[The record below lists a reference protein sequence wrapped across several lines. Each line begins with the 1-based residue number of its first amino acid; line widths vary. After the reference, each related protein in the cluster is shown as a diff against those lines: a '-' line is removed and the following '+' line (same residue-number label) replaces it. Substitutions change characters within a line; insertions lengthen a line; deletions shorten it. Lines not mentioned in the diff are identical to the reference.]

1 MIQQITLPRKW
12 FLAIAGLEN
21 WIEKAQDLPVK
32 EFTELKGVI
41 TNFLSRLYRDF
52 RKRGAL
58 AASLLWTQE
67 NLAPSFLLEPTK
79 ENEKFLKEMRVKFNS
94 ISDIIYNTLTV
105 EERNSNLGKN
115 LQTLNIQG
123 RILLLECQIPPSS
136 EMFPDDSQ
144 VIKVFSDAFNS
155 ELLTIKRAEH
165 DFPGRKHWL
174 SSLES
179 IINRELI
186 RNVGPVKKLRE
197 AKEIEG
203 KRLYEK
209 SSPGDFGKITRV
221 LSEAVPY
228 RPSLFT
234 LEKPSTTYDDREALG
249 HIIIQYLA
257 SGNDLPIKL
266 SFRSNTHERP
276 GRKIEELLA
285 ITEAG
290 LNWKD
295 LDKLIL
301 ASKDIIYSKLEK
313 KISDVGG
320 VKFDAFWTERDLTSN
335 IFFISKFSFTEDVL
349 KNVKTAFLDERKLLE
364 DHIGLGA
371 MAMLDLWRRSGLNFN
386 TLVFEVKGF
395 DTDED
400 KNLTNWIKMLKEKR
414 TPGPSYSAEKET
426 LIERYFRPL

>member
-12 FLAIAGLEN
+12 YLAIAGLEN
-21 WIEKAQDLPVK
+21 WVEKAQDLPVK
-32 EFTELKGVI
+32 EFTELKGI
-41 TNFLSRLYRDF
+41 IDNFLSRLYRDF
-52 RKRGAL
+52 RKRGAFPT
-58 AASLLWTQE
+58 SLLWSQE
-67 NLAPSFLLEPTK
+67 NLAPSFMLEPTR

-94 ISDIIYNTLTV
+94 ISDIIFNTLTT

-115 LQTLNIQG
+115 IQSLSIQG
-123 RILLLECQIPPSS
+123 RILLLECEIPSGS

-144 VIKVFSDAFNS
+144 VTKVFSDAFNS
-155 ELLTIKRAEH
+155 ELLTIKRSEH
-165 DFPGRKHWL
+165 DYPGRKHWL
-174 SSLES
+174 APLES
-179 IINRELI
+179 IIHRELI

-209 SSPGDFGKITRV
+209 SSPGDFEKITRV

-228 RPSLFT
+228 RPSLFA
-234 LEKPSTTYDDREALG
+234 LQKPLAAYGERESLG

-276 GRKIEELLA
+276 GRKIEELNA
-285 ITEAG
+285 INEAG
-290 LNWKD
+290 LVWKD
-295 LDKLIL
+295 IDKLVL
-301 ASKDIIYSKLEK
+301 ASKDIIYSKIEK

-320 VKFDAFWTERDLTSN
+320 VKFDALWTERDLSSN
-335 IFFISKFSFTEDVL
+335 VFFLSKFSFTEDVL
-349 KNVKTAFLDERKLLE
+349 KEIKTALLDERKLLE
-364 DHIGLGA
+364 EHIGIGA
-371 MAMLDLWRRSGLNFN
+371 MDMLDLWRRSGLNFN
-386 TLVFEVKGF
+386 TLILEVKGL
-395 DTDED
+395 DADED
-400 KNLTNWIKMLKEKR
+400 KNLINWIKALKEKK